1 MQVRLGREPHEADLP
16 RLDRLGLVDNS
27 YGQIG
32 GGTTAQRNSP
42 TLVGSV
48 GGASAVAAGAYHS
61 LALASVP
68 VGTASY
74 SYSYD
79 SLYRLTGVSGAAS
92 MSYSYDPVGNR
103 TAKGALPSSYDKA
116 DRLTSAAPNPYTVDA
131 DGNLTARGIDS
142 FTYDQANRLKTATI
156 SANTATYAYD
166 GDGKRTCK
174 TVGSTQTGY
183 VYDVNAS
190 LPVLLDDGTRKYV
203 WDLGLAFAVDTGG
216 NPLVHHTDGLNR
228 GVQGGRH
235 LAARIRRCPFAAC
248 VLHCVTEPTKRSGA
262 VPSRHLSLRLESDTY
277 RRLEAESQR
286 AGQSRSQVAKTLL
299 DEGLRMEAHP
309 GIVFRPGPAG
319 RRPGLAG
326 GPDLWEV
333 IRVFEGVDAR
343 GEEALRITAERTG
356 LTLEQVRIAVRYYAE
371 YRDEIDDWIRRLDD
385 EADRAE
391 AAWRREQ
398 DLLRT

>member
-1 MQVRLGREPHEADLP
+1 M
-16 RLDRLGLVDNS
+16 
-27 YGQIG
+27 
-32 GGTTAQRNSP
+32 
-42 TLVGSV
+42 
-48 GGASAVAAGAYHS
+48 
-61 LALASVP
+61 
-68 VGTASY
+68 
-74 SYSYD
+74 
-79 SLYRLTGVSGAAS
+79 
-92 MSYSYDPVGNR
+92 
-103 TAKGALPSSYDKA
+103 
-116 DRLTSAAPNPYTVDA
+116 
-131 DGNLTARGIDS
+131 
-142 FTYDQANRLKTATI
+142 
-156 SANTATYAYD
+156 
-166 GDGKRTCK
+166 
-174 TVGSTQTGY
+174 
-183 VYDVNAS
+183 
-190 LPVLLDDGTRKYV
+190 
-203 WDLGLAFAVDTGG
+203 
-216 NPLVHHTDGLNR
+216 
-228 GVQGGRH
+228 
-235 LAARIRRCPFAAC
+235 
-248 VLHCVTEPTKRSGA
+248 
-262 VPSRHLSLRLESDTY
+262 PSRHLSLRLESDTY
-277 RRLEAESQR
+277 RRLAAESQR